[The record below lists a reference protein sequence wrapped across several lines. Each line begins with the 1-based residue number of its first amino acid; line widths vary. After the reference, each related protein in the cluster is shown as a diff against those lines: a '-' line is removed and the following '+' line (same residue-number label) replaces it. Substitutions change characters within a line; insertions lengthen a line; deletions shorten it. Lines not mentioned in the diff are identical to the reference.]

1 MRHVILMSVREAG
14 ECRRR
19 VLRLLAVFSVLA
31 FRLGRLL
38 SGSPSHILLLCFG
51 TPLQQADH
59 HFGAMTRLSTHTKSE
74 SQMLVAARSIDCG
87 VAKINKIQNKKK
99 IKKTEITC
107 YASFPTRWK
116 IFILAAYGVLLLSSG
131 N

>member
-38 SGSPSHILLLCFG
+38 SGSQSHILLLCFG
-51 TPLQQADH
+51 TPLHQVDH

-74 SQMLVAARSIDCG
+74 SQILVAAGSIDCG
-87 VAKINKIQNKKK
+87 VAKINKIQNKSKK
-99 IKKTEITC
+99 RDITC

>member
-51 TPLQQADH
+51 TPLGQADH

-74 SQMLVAARSIDCG
+74 SQILVAAGSIDCG
-87 VAKINKIQNKKK
+87 VAKINKIQNKSKK
-99 IKKTEITC
+99 RDITC

>member
-1 MRHVILMSVREAG
+1 MSVREAG

-19 VLRLLAVFSVLA
+19 FLRLLAVFSVLA

-51 TPLQQADH
+51 TPLGQADH

-74 SQMLVAARSIDCG
+74 SQILVAAGSIDCG
-87 VAKINKIQNKKK
+87 VAKINKIQNKNKK
-99 IKKTEITC
+99 KR
-107 YASFPTRWK
+107 YN
-116 IFILAAYGVLLLSSG
+116 LLRFLSDPVEDFYFGCIRRSVVVQW
-131 N
+131 